1 MTLDKRITRLE
12 EKRRERSASAQ
23 DRHGHR
29 NLIIVRRASGE
40 CPRFNRVQ
48 QLRAERLAAAD
59 AHYCRILLERYDRK
73 DANKWVR
80 RGSHGHS
87 MTLFNLLRGSSR
99 QPVIERLCQLHG
111 LDTSMAEQIIER
123 AKQSGRIELTEEIIC
138 LLKAAPS
145 RSTSPISR

>member
-12 EKRRERSASAQ
+12 DKRRERSAWAQ

-40 CPRFNRVQ
+40 CPRFNRVK

-87 MTLFNLLRGSSR
+87 MTLFNLLRGSRR
-99 QPVIERLCQLHG
+99 QAVLERLCQLHG
-111 LDTSMAEQIIER
+111 LDTDVGEEIIER
-123 AKQSGRIELTEEIIC
+123 AKQSGRIELAEEIVGS
-138 LLKAAPS
+138 LEAV
-145 RSTSPISR
+145 